1 MKTNRRQDMK
11 KKNIKIIAIA
21 IMSLVILA
29 GIVVVGIFGF
39 NKELRYG
46 QGQVINVYV
55 EQMVD
60 VTNIKKLVNE
70 CLAGKTN
77 MVQTVEIYQ
86 DYVTIKAKEITEEQK
101 NNIVNKL
108 KENYEFSQTA
118 EDTTIENV
126 AATKYIDIYKK
137 YIVPFAVSGVIVLAY
152 IVIRYHKKGILKVLG
167 RTIIIPVFGELFL
180 LSVIAI
186 TRIPVGRYTPVL
198 VIAMYITSIMMVIRE
213 NEK

>member
-1 MKTNRRQDMK
+1 MK

-180 LSVIAI
+180 LSIIAI

-198 VIAMYITSIMMVIRE
+198 VIVMYIASIMMVIRE

>member
-1 MKTNRRQDMK
+1 MK

-29 GIVVVGIFGF
+29 GIVIVGIFGF

-126 AATKYIDIYKK
+126 TATKYIDIYKK

-180 LSVIAI
+180 LSIIAI

-198 VIAMYITSIMMVIRE
+198 VIAMYIASIMMVIRE

>member
-1 MKTNRRQDMK
+1 MK

-126 AATKYIDIYKK
+126 TATKYIDIYKK

>member
-1 MKTNRRQDMK
+1 MK

-60 VTNIKKLVNE
+60 VTSIKKLVNE
-70 CLAGKTN
+70 CLDGKNN

-137 YIVPFAVSGVIVLAY
+137 YIVPFVVSGVIVLAY

-167 RTIIIPVFGELFL
+167 RTIIIPVFGELLL
-180 LSVIAI
+180 LSIIAI
-186 TRIPVGRYTPVL
+186 TRIPVGRFTPVL
-198 VIAMYITSIMMVIRE
+198 VIAMYIASIMMVIKE

>member
-1 MKTNRRQDMK
+1 MK

-137 YIVPFAVSGVIVLAY
+137 YIVTFAVSGVIVLAY

-180 LSVIAI
+180 LSIIAI

-198 VIAMYITSIMMVIRE
+198 VIALYIASIMMVIRE

>member
-1 MKTNRRQDMK
+1 MK

-60 VTNIKKLVNE
+60 VTNIKKIVNE

-180 LSVIAI
+180 LSIIAI

-198 VIAMYITSIMMVIRE
+198 VIAMYIASIMMVIRE

>member
-1 MKTNRRQDMK
+1 MK

-29 GIVVVGIFGF
+29 GIVIVGIFGF

-108 KENYEFSQTA
+108 KE
-118 EDTTIENV
+118 
-126 AATKYIDIYKK
+126 
-137 YIVPFAVSGVIVLAY
+137 
-152 IVIRYHKKGILKVLG
+152 
-167 RTIIIPVFGELFL
+167 PVFGELFL
-180 LSVIAI
+180 LSIIAI

-198 VIAMYITSIMMVIRE
+198 VIAMYIASIMMVIRE

>member
-1 MKTNRRQDMK
+1 MK

-126 AATKYIDIYKK
+126 AATIDIYKK

-180 LSVIAI
+180 LSIIAI

-198 VIAMYITSIMMVIRE
+198 VIAMYIASIMMVIRE

>member
-1 MKTNRRQDMK
+1 MK
-11 KKNIKIIAIA
+11 KKNIKIIARA

-137 YIVPFAVSGVIVLAY
+137 YIVTFAVSGVIVLAY

-180 LSVIAI
+180 LSIIAI

-198 VIAMYITSIMMVIRE
+198 VIAMYIASIMMVIRE

>member
-1 MKTNRRQDMK
+1 MK

-137 YIVPFAVSGVIVLAY
+137 YIVPFAVSRVIVLAY

-180 LSVIAI
+180 LSIIAI

>member
-1 MKTNRRQDMK
+1 
-11 KKNIKIIAIA
+11 
-21 IMSLVILA
+21 MSLVILA

-180 LSVIAI
+180 LSIIAI

-198 VIAMYITSIMMVIRE
+198 VIAMYIASIMMVIRE

>member
-1 MKTNRRQDMK
+1 MDITSMT
-11 KKNIKIIAIA
+11 A
-21 IMSLVILA
+21 
-29 GIVVVGIFGF
+29 
-39 NKELRYG
+39 
-46 QGQVINVYV
+46 
-55 EQMVD
+55 
-60 VTNIKKLVNE
+60 
-70 CLAGKTN
+70 
-77 MVQTVEIYQ
+77 VEIGKK
-86 DYVTIKAKEITEEQK
+86 IKAKEITEEQK

>member
-1 MKTNRRQDMK
+1 MK

-46 QGQVINVYV
+46 QGRVINVYV

-137 YIVPFAVSGVIVLAY
+137 YIVTFAVSGVIVLAY

-180 LSVIAI
+180 LSIIAI

-198 VIAMYITSIMMVIRE
+198 VIAMYIASIMMVIRE